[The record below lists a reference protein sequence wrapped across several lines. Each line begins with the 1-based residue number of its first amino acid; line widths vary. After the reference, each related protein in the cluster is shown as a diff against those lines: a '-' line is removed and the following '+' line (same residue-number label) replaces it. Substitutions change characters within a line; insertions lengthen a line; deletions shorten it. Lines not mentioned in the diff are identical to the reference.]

1 MKLLKQFLGLI
12 CSVIMVFSLCGGTY
26 ASNQT
31 SIEHDVCDT
40 SQVSAEQFIKA
51 EINRIVAEKPVDC
64 SWTNETIFGTPVVL
78 YDAYDNCN
86 GYVFKLYTDG
96 SETGYIQITCFDG
109 KFKVYCYSFTGI
121 PAYEGLSNT
130 YEKQLEDSKNGR
142 LYFFGNMAYCVKT
155 KDDTFRAIDAVE
167 AISVETAR
175 TYYDSFRYAI
185 KEKESER
192 EKESHTENRNESYF
206 APQTRSF
213 SLVTMS
219 DFSNLYATRPNG
231 TQQIVT
237 EHCSPTAATNIMR
250 YFRSTGA
257 SPLSTSV
264 SNTTIF
270 MEMYYAMD
278 TNAIRTSNIIQATG
292 TLRSNIR
299 PGISSFCAGRGCP
312 PATIGRVL
320 SVTLSGIKNHINNG
334 ELLLMSLDD
343 FPSQYAKHSVVLF
356 GYSGS
361 SLKISTGWDT
371 SYHYYS
377 YTNLT
382 IAQYVYVGY

>member
-1 MKLLKQFLGLI
+1 MKLLKQLIGLI
-12 CSVIMVFSLCGGTY
+12 CSVAMVLSLCGGAY
-26 ASNQT
+26 ASDQT
-31 SIEHDVCDT
+31 SNENHAYDT
-40 SQVSAEQFIKA
+40 SQASAEQFIKA
-51 EINRIVAEKPVDC
+51 EINRIAAEESEC
-64 SWTNETIFGTPVVL
+64 LWTNETVLGTPVVL
-78 YDAYDNCN
+78 YDAYDDCN

-96 SETGYIQITCFDG
+96 SETGYIQINCFDG

-130 YEKQLEDSKNGR
+130 CEKQLADSKNGR
-142 LYFFGNMAYCVKT
+142 LYFFGNMTYCVKA

-167 AISVETAR
+167 GISIETAR
-175 TYYDSFRYAI
+175 TYYDALRNAI
-185 KEKESER
+185 KEKVSEQDEESCK
-192 EKESHTENRNESYF
+192 KECNDSYYV
-206 APQTRSF
+206 PQTRAF
-213 SLVTMS
+213 TLVTTN

-231 TQQIVT
+231 TQQRVT

-292 TLRSNIR
+292 TLRSNIK
-299 PGISSFCAGRGCP
+299 PGISSFCAGRCCP

-377 YTNLT
+377 YANLT